1 MRPEHTCGVFA
12 VMSRN
17 GPFLILVGA
26 ILLVLL
32 VLFLAFGYLRHERE
46 EGLTLNAGPDEQ
58 SRQIRDELDQYR
70 VANRNTQLG
79 ILATGGVVVVVAAVW
94 WVAQRRPESE

>member
-1 MRPEHTCGVFA
+1 MN
-12 VMSRN
+12 RN
-17 GPFLILVGA
+17 GPFFILVGG

-32 VLFLAFGYLRHERE
+32 VLFLAFGQMRQERE
-46 EGLTLNAGPDEQ
+46 EGLILNAGADEQ

-79 ILATGGVVVVVAAVW
+79 ILATGGVVVVVATAW
-94 WVAQRRPESE
+94 WVAQRRQEPE